1 MVNMGDNAK
10 IPDVLHSLWAK
21 VKKGGL
27 HRPLPAAFQ
36 LKPKGFLKFVFFGR
50 VFGLS
55 PVVRGCRPRPQR
67 GTGAPKVASAP
78 RGPMPF
84 RPCGQASSIPAAG
97 VGEGRVGGRINPN
110 LSMSMI
116 NRIASV
122 HLIISYEWFPVGFG
136 VE

>member
-1 MVNMGDNAK
+1 MVNMGNNAK

-27 HRPLPAAFQ
+27 HRPFPAAFQ

-78 RGPMPF
+78 RGASGPH
-84 RPCGQASSIPAAG
+84 PCGPPGSIPPAG
-97 VGEGRVGGRINPN
+97 GSMRFRCSTYKTVFLNPSFCLLPFSLPSPN
-110 LSMSMI
+110 QKT
-116 NRIASV
+116 A
-122 HLIISYEWFPVGFG
+122 
-136 VE
+136 